1 MTNLFFLFLK
11 NKHIH
16 KKIISLPRSNI
27 LSVTAS
33 FIKRFTHRCDFFF
46 FFFFWKYH
54 TKFNTMVER
63 LKLDF
68 RLNQDS
74 SVGAFPE
81 RLKHINYRLFHN
93 QGLKRIKICQSKYQY
108 QKSSFI
114 RFKKFHT
121 KFFFAQ
127 YDYSK
132 KVKALKHLIS

>member
-1 MTNLFFLFLK
+1 MTNLFRK
-11 NKHIH
+11 KTHSQ
-16 KKIISLPRSNI
+16 KIISLPRSNI

-33 FIKRFTHRCDFFF
+33 FIKLFTHRCDFNFFFF

-54 TKFNTMVER
+54 TKFNTKVER

-93 QGLKRIKICQSKYQY
+93 QGLKRINIYQSTYQY

-114 RFKKFHT
+114 RFKKLHT